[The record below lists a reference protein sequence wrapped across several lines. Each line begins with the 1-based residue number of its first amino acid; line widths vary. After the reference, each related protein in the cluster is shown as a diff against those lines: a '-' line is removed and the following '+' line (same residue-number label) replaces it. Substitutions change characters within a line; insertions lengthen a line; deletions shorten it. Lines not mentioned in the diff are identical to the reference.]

1 MFFLKQKT
9 ADEMRISDWSSDGC
23 SSDLERDLLRMAR
36 DVRDEIKALPDV
48 LDAQLS
54 GEREELVEVVI
65 DPLRLDSYGL
75 QASSVLDAVSRSN
88 RLIAAGALDTGT
100 GRFPIKVPGLYDGV
114 EDILDQPIKVNGDAV
129 VRIRDVAYVQRGFK
143 DRDGYAR
150 LDGAPAIAIEVTK
163 RTGANIIATI
173 ADARRVV
180 AEIGRAH
187 V

>member
-65 DPLRLDSYGL
+65 DPLRHDSYGL
-75 QASSVLDAVSRSN
+75 QASSVPDAVSRSN
-88 RLIAAGALDTGT
+88 RLIA
-100 GRFPIKVPGLYDGV
+100 RR
-114 EDILDQPIKVNGDAV
+114 E
-129 VRIRDVAYVQRGFK
+129 
-143 DRDGYAR
+143 
-150 LDGAPAIAIEVTK
+150 E
-163 RTGANIIATI
+163 
-173 ADARRVV
+173 RRVGQQRV
-180 AEIGRAH
+180 STCRSRWPPYH
-187 V
+187 DKTNNTPHKNT